1 MIASWVMVGY
11 IDRLINEER
20 MMWWGRRR
28 NDKERII
35 YIVRLSLNRRRS
47 REGGGEEDD
56 VHANCDHIK
65 WINLRMNEQSR
76 RGERDTSWIKV

>member
-1 MIASWVMVGY
+1 MVSY

-20 MMWWGRRR
+20 MMWEEEE
-28 NDKERII
+28 ERII

-47 REGGGEEDD
+47 RAGGDEEEDD

-65 WINLRMNEQSR
+65 WINLRMNEPSR
-76 RGERDTSWIKV
+76 QRERDTQVGLRLKS